1 MTQDQTLDILEKA
14 FEAGCFKEVLKL
26 IRSGSEEILIRKVI
40 EKNKIT
46 YKLDNLWQDIFG
58 SD

>member
-1 MTQDQTLDILEKA
+1 MTQDQVLDLLEKA

-46 YKLDNLWQDIFG
+46 HELDNLWQDIFG
-58 SD
+58 AD

>member
-26 IRSGSEEILIRKVI
+26 IRSGSEEALIRKVI
-40 EKNKIT
+40 EKNKVT
-46 YKLDNLWQDIFG
+46 SELDNIWKDIFG
-58 SD
+58 TD